1 MATAIFAFE
10 GGEEQ
15 PIPNPGLARPSVKP
29 EPSAD
34 YQNELSHPRISP
46 TFGLDINATRTG
58 HAQPDAT
65 TDTITVDPCTT
76 GAQTPPINILR
87 SSAVGNRGKQ
97 HRYQAAY
104 DGNIDANIQQP
115 GEEAANT
122 FLNHRKKK
130 RYHKKGNIAVLHNI
144 DGLTP
149 ATSEDERAAFPKQDL
164 RGRNFVAA
172 SAYSSL
178 ASSPGYRSTSPCPG
192 VSALTQQLEAL
203 ESSSEP
209 RFGRGEPPGNNLRI
223 KTETEYLIDSRSTLA
238 SLPPSSASP
247 TASHSSATSQSL
259 KDGNS
264 SKNIS
269 YEVALEHD
277 FISPDVAQTDLESY
291 NHTPTLDHVVRKMTA
306 SDFEPLRCLGKGTY
320 GTVILVKQARTGRL
334 FAQKQFRKASLTV
347 KQQLIEQTNTERAI
361 LESINRHPYVV
372 KLYYAF
378 QDQEKLYLILEYAQG
393 GELFTRMLTEGMF
406 PEETAAFYMA
416 EMILALEHLHN
427 TVGVVYRDLKPENC
441 LLDADGHLLLTD
453 FGLSKVSV
461 DGDYR
466 CRSMTGTLEYM
477 APEVIQQKSYGPEVD
492 WWSFAVLGFEML
504 VGASP
509 FRAPND
515 AKIQEKIVKSKLV
528 LPFFMSVD
536 AKDLLTRL
544 LRKKPKERLGAHMPK
559 DLQLIKGH
567 RFFRKIDW
575 KKLEKRQVEPPFKPI
590 VTDPAL
596 AENFAPEFTDLAISP
611 VTTHPKRDWDSGSA
625 ADPFGGFS
633 FVASRSLLTAHGSF
647 F

>member
-1 MATAIFAFE
+1 MAATIFPFE
-10 GGEEQ
+10 GVEDPSTQ
-15 PIPNPGLARPSVKP
+15 SPGPTHS
-29 EPSAD
+29 SAETASGANF
-34 YQNELSHPRISP
+34 QNELLHPRISAIAGSELCLNDRGCIQED
-46 TFGLDINATRTG
+46 T
-58 HAQPDAT
+58 T
-65 TDTITVDPCTT
+65 TDTTVVEPCAA
-76 GAQTPPINILR
+76 GAKTPPINIVR
-87 SSAVGNRGKQ
+87 PSHMEPSGKQ
-97 HRYQAAY
+97 HRHHITC
-104 DGNIDANIQQP
+104 DEDSRLNVQQTT
-115 GEEAANT
+115 GEVRLT
-122 FLNHRKKK
+122 IPTRRKKK
-130 RYHKKGNIAVLHNI
+130 RNNRKGKIGALNHFE
-144 DGLTP
+144 GLTP
-149 ATSEDERAAFPKQDL
+149 ATSEDERAAFPKQNL
-164 RGRNFVAA
+164 RGRGFITA
-172 SAYSSL
+172 SACSSL
-178 ASSPGYRSTSPCPG
+178 ASSPGNRSSSPCPG

-203 ESSSEP
+203 ECTPEISHHEGEP
-209 RFGRGEPPGNNLRI
+209 RVSNLRI
-223 KTETEYLIDSRSTLA
+223 KTNLKRLIDSQSTLA
-238 SLPPSSASP
+238 SASPITSP
-247 TASHSSATSQSL
+247 TASHSSATSESI
-259 KDGNS
+259 KDGDGA
-264 SKNIS
+264 KTIS

-277 FISPDVAQTDLESY
+277 FISPDIAQTDPASY
-291 NHTPTLDHVVRKMTA
+291 NETPTLDHVVRKMTA
-306 SDFEPLRCLGKGTY
+306 SDFTPLRCLGTGTY

-347 KQQLIEQTNTERAI
+347 KQQLVEQTNTERAI

-416 EMILALEHLHN
+416 EMILALDHLHN
-427 TVGVVYRDLKPENC
+427 TVGVIYRDLKPENC

-453 FGLSKVSV
+453 FGLSKVAV
-461 DGDYR
+461 DGDYG

-477 APEVIQQKSYGPEVD
+477 APEVIQQRSYGPEID

-504 VGASP
+504 AGASP

-515 AKIQEKIVKSKLV
+515 AKIQEKIVKTKLV

-544 LRKKPKERLGAHMPK
+544 LRKKPKERLGARMPK

-590 VTDPAL
+590 VTDPEL
-596 AENFAPEFTDLAISP
+596 AENFASEFTDLAVSP
-611 VTTHPKRDWDSGSA
+611 VRTHPKRDWGLDSAS
-625 ADPFGGFS
+625 DPFGGFS
-633 FVASRSLLTAHGSF
+633 FVASRSLLAHDSF